1 MIHHLFGILSESGE
15 SGVKS
20 AEMAALF
27 TPDVILHSPFLIKPV
42 CGKELTLQFLAEAF
56 ALVGYPKY
64 IMELTDN
71 QHITALLWNG
81 KVQGHEI
88 QGTMVITEGTDHL
101 IHELRSYLRPFQ
113 VVALLRDALLPSASS
128 TLSRE
133 EYWDSAPLGFPQIK

>member
-1 MIHHLFGILSESGE
+1 MVHHPFGVLSESGE

-27 TPDVILHSPFLIKPV
+27 ASDAILHSPFLIKPV

-64 IMELTDN
+64 SMQLTDN
-71 QHITALLWNG
+71 QHTTALLWSG
-81 KVQGHEI
+81 KVQGYEI
-88 QGTMVITEGTDHL
+88 QGTMVIIEGTDGL

-128 TLSRE
+128 TLPR
-133 EYWDSAPLGFPQIK
+133 EYWDIAPLGFPQIK